1 MGFFSLL
8 IYVLAAG
15 ISTAIAQGLPDG
27 PVIPTHRAPFDGTSK
42 TVITVDWLFSTG
54 GEVESASVS
63 AKLGSSAPEKAS
75 KTTICAQKCSVL
87 TFSTSCVDL
96 PAKAKWQVKNLSGY
110 SIGGSNLLRHDIR
123 QPRPSTGAIV
133 PINVFVNVHDDFN
146 EHISMVVAASSNVE
160 EDVSGSE
167 PCTTEITV
175 TLTTTIIEAWQSKTP
190 VTTTLVRTRST
201 TIETVVVE
209 AYSTSTG
216 EGVVGGTRTATTTLR
231 TVSSGG
237 ECAEVENCC
246 AACSVTVVSGKVAA
260 ISSSLITGSAT
271 TVGYLPSSAGGQGGG
286 ESVSWQDG
294 SLVRS
299 PTGDSASEPPDA
311 QTETETASG
320 SASGTAGPTSIQTAG
335 AASVTAAVGI
345 GALIGIMGLLA

>member
-75 KTTICAQKCSVL
+75 KTTIS
-87 TFSTSCVDL
+87 
-96 PAKAKWQVKNLSGY
+96 KAKWQVKNLSGY

-160 EDVSGSE
+160 DFDNRERGRFGLGAVHHRDHGDPDHYHHRGVAVQDARHDHAGSDKVYHHRDGGCGSVFDVDRGGSGWGDKDGDNYA
-167 PCTTEITV
+167 PDF
-175 TLTTTIIEAWQSKTP
+175 
-190 VTTTLVRTRST
+190 
-201 TIETVVVE
+201 
-209 AYSTSTG
+209 
-216 EGVVGGTRTATTTLR
+216 
-231 TVSSGG
+231 
-237 ECAEVENCC
+237 
-246 AACSVTVVSGKVAA
+246 TVVSGKVAA